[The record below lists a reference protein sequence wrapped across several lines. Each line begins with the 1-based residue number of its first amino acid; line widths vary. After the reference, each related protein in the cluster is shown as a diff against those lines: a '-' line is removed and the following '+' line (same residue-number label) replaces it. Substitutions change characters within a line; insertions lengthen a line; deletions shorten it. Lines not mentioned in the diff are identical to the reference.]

1 MYSVHIWR
9 KGHLPLFRLSEIE
22 GGERNYDVIEIL
34 LIKRS
39 LVSRFNRFNRSVYN
53 VIFRIR
59 PYCHKFQMS
68 FKTMLYAIFHRFY
81 FHQ

>member
-1 MYSVHIWR
+1 MTLL
-9 KGHLPLFRLSEIE
+9 KFCLL
-22 GGERNYDVIEIL
+22 RNHWCLD
-34 LIKRS
+34 LID
-39 LVSRFNRFNRSVYN
+39 LIAYVYN